1 VSEEKTKVNLK
12 ISTKDLALT
21 IIFASLYAALVYIN
35 IPLSYAAFQFRIAG
49 VLRPAI
55 GKKWVLAFGYAIG
68 VVAANVFSPFGA
80 WDLMFM
86 PAASLLAGL
95 AGYVVAKK
103 FSGNYFITGAVIGLI
118 IPVCVSWMLSQTQ
131 GVPMI
136 ATLPYLLVAEQ
147 VVCLI
152 GALVFKAI
160 DIRFKWWK

>member
-1 VSEEKTKVNLK
+1 
-12 ISTKDLALT
+12 
-21 IIFASLYAALVYIN
+21 
-35 IPLSYAAFQFRIAG
+35 
-49 VLRPAI
+49 
-55 GKKWVLAFGYAIG
+55 
-68 VVAANVFSPFGA
+68 
-80 WDLMFM
+80 M
-86 PAASLLAGL
+86 PVASLLAGL

-103 FSGNYFITGAVIGLI
+103 FSGNYFITGAVIALI